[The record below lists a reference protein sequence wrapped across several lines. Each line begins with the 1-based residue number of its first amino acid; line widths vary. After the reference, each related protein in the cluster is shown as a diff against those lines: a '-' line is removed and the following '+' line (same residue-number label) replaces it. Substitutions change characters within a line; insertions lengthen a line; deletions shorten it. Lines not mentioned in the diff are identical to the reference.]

1 MVGSHTF
8 WWQEWKR
15 CFSQCESES
24 GAGTRKTGFERNT
37 SVLPLCKLFTKVVTR
52 VIQVITPAKTAR
64 IAIKL
69 MTGVKMLFFPRKGNW
84 IWAQKLSLWGAPAM
98 HGSSCMQRP
107 EQWMLSWDMRHSVGI
122 FTSTRRT
129 ITCRWGC
136 GAASYDSRQR
146 TQSANRAGPRASIY
160 IVGLAFQIQAM

>member
-8 WWQEWKR
+8 WWQEWKP
-15 CFSQCESES
+15 CFSQYESES
-24 GAGTRKTGFERNT
+24 GAGTRKTGFERVT

-98 HGSSCMQRP
+98 HGSSCSGQNNGC
-107 EQWMLSWDMRHSVGI
+107 WVG
-122 FTSTRRT
+122 
-129 ITCRWGC
+129 TC
-136 GAASYDSRQR
+136 DI
-146 TQSANRAGPRASIY
+146 QSASLQVQDERSPAGEAAVRPLMTLDSGRSLPIEPARVPLY
-160 IVGLAFQIQAM
+160 I